1 MYRPQFP
8 YPCPSGY
15 EDGDFDHYFDY
26 RNTPLL
32 NNTSL
37 AAATAILNI
46 GLNLQSDQP
55 FLWRGIYVKGINAS
69 DPVVSAQFKDPY
81 GNYLSDQ
88 FVPLDLSVAPDGTAL
103 YFLNIALE
111 PGIACP
117 AGSVVW
123 LNLYNQTT
131 GAADITKVRVTLS
144 GVKRYISKERR
155 CA

>member
-1 MYRPQFP
+1 MYRPHFP
-8 YPCPSGY
+8 YLTPPGF
-15 EDGDFDHYFDY
+15 EDGDFDQYFDY

-55 FLWRGIYVKGINAS
+55 FLLRGIQVKGINGA
-69 DPVVSAQFKDPY
+69 DPVVSAQFKDPF

-88 FVPLDLSVAPDGTAL
+88 FVPLDLSVSPDTQAL
-103 YFLNIALE
+103 YFLNVIIE
-111 PGIACP
+111 PGLACP

-131 GAADITKVRVTLS
+131 GSADITKVRVNLS
-144 GVKRYISKERR
+144 GVKRYVAKERR